1 MPVAASA
8 VADALQY
15 LVSAHLTAIEQYEG
29 QRAHF
34 ERWGYPKLAEA
45 READVSEERKHLGR
59 LLDRLEY
66 FDIAPTCEHPAP
78 VWPRHDLVGILA
90 ANLALQSGAA
100 AAERASI
107 LDCRAAG
114 DELSAKLIAK
124 NLKGSEQGISEIEAA
139 RIVIQQVGL
148 DTYLAS
154 QM

>member
-1 MPVAASA
+1 MPVAVSA

-29 QRAHF
+29 QGAHF

-45 READVSEERKHLGR
+45 RKADVSEEREHLGR
-59 LLDRLEY
+59 LLARLEF
-66 FDIAPTCEHPAP
+66 FDISPTCEHPSP

-90 ANLALQSGAA
+90 ANLALESGAA
-100 AAERASI
+100 MAERQAI
-107 LDCRAAG
+107 LECRAAG
-114 DELSAKLIAK
+114 DELSARIIAE
-124 NLKGSEQGISEIEAA
+124 NLEGSERGVSEIEAA

-148 DTYLAS
+148 GNYLAS